1 MAATKGVS
9 AVAFRIIRS
18 AVGIRY
24 RRGEGSVE
32 ELTAEY
38 TKLSAEQQAE
48 IIAYYSSKEQ

>member
-1 MAATKGVS
+1 MASTKGVS
-9 AVAFRIIRS
+9 AVAFRIIRN

-48 IIAYYSSKEQ
+48 IIAYYSSKE

>member
-1 MAATKGVS
+1 MTATKGVS

-48 IIAYYSSKEQ
+48 IIAYYSSKE